1 LESKFGAL
9 DQETMQFARE
19 VTNTYRLVQ
28 GDQNSAF
35 IDIVFPQGDE
45 KEATAFQNYFLEISR
60 QSKSI
65 LENLRNSNSSLK

>member
-9 DQETMQFARE
+9 DQETMQFAHE

-35 IDIVFPQGDE
+35 IDIVFTQGD
-45 KEATAFQNYFLEISR
+45 KTEATAFQNYFLEISR
-60 QSKSI
+60 QS
-65 LENLRNSNSSLK
+65 